1 VRLYRALHHDPKAA
15 SDQPGGL
22 LYVPPQGN
30 GRIDNPEAYRVFY
43 VGDTRAGVC
52 AEVFNWGKYRRQWS
66 ADMLRPPPFL
76 PVSHRAIAWYDVE
89 DETLICNLDDPR
101 ELLAQSLR
109 PSTVITRNYAESQK
123 WALRLFQQ
131 GKWRGLR
138 WWSYHDARWAS
149 IGIWDLRCIRGYGS
163 EPLSI
168 DDEDLA
174 EAARVLQIRVM
185 RTKRHQK

>member
-1 VRLYRALHHDPKAA
+1 VADGTGAVSGRQHPDKRAPTLGARASDTSARGSGGRRVCVRLYRALHHDPKAA
-15 SDQPGGL
+15 PHQPGGL
-22 LYVPPQGN
+22 LCVPPQGN

-43 VGDTRAGVC
+43 VGDTRAGVS

-76 PVSHRAIAWYDVE
+76 PVSHRAIAWYDVN

-109 PSTVITRNYAESQK
+109 SSTVITRNYAESQK

-131 GKWRGLR
+131 VKWRGLR
-138 WWSYHDARWAS
+138 WWS
-149 IGIWDLRCIRGYGS
+149 
-163 EPLSI
+163 
-168 DDEDLA
+168 
-174 EAARVLQIRVM
+174 
-185 RTKRHQK
+185 